1 MSKNEIQIFHHTL
14 NKMKS
19 TLSDDELVLEFL
31 KKRKKLRFSA
41 QLYHHH
47 FIFLNGSGWQFKLK
61 KEQEKH
67 FRQPTD
73 LEQLLFIMLSLYF
86 LV

>member
-31 KKRKKLRFSA
+31 KKRKKLRFGA
-41 QLYHHH
+41 QLYHHP

-61 KEQEKH
+61 KEPEKT
-67 FRQPTD
+67 FQAAN
-73 LEQLLFIMLSLYF
+73 
-86 LV
+86 